1 MIASRDDEAALRPG
15 VFDGGGAIVFNMLR
29 PAAICVAALILC
41 AGPAQADYKAGR
53 AAWDAGRHG
62 EAVAQWRAA
71 ARAQDVRA
79 MLALGR
85 AFAKGVGVPQDFI
98 EAHKWLNL
106 AAGRGSAEGAA
117 ERDALAKEMT
127 AGERAEARRLA
138 RAWRIAAPRPETKP
152 KPAAPAGKAERPK
165 KPAPAAPPPPR
176 ALREAQGLLARLGY
190 GPGPADGVWRPES
203 AQAYRAFLGKAGM
216 APGDVLTPA
225 GLRALRRAAKGRAA
239 AARTAGQGLHRA
251 VQAGDIDGLKAALE
265 AGANANAR
273 DRRGWTALM
282 HAANKGQ
289 TLMVAP
295 LLAAKADPDVRAAD
309 GATALFMAAA
319 HGHTEIVVQLMKA
332 GADISLKGP
341 KGRTAADVARLRY
354 GKPAVARRKG
364 ADLAILALLAGKTW
378 AAVSSSPE
386 AMEAALALT
395 ARERRLIQAGLAA
408 LGFRPGPADGVF
420 GPATRAAIR
429 AWQKKNGRAATGRLT
444 AADEMAFRAQAAKRK
459 AEREREARARA
470 ARAKSEQA
478 RSPKCAGMTKG
489 AECWIEL
496 ANKPGCFFFYPH
508 YSPGVSWTWSGA
520 CAGGF
525 AAGRGTQV
533 RTLNGKSAKFTGALV
548 RGKRLGRW
556 VVRWADGTVNE
567 GSYVNGKE
575 HGRWVVRS
583 ASGYVSEGSYVDGK
597 PHGRWVFRQANG
609 HVSEGSY
616 ADGKKHGRWVERHT
630 NGNVAEGPFVNGE
643 RHGRWV
649 FRFAAGRCLVGRFF
663 RGRQIGSYRKC

>member
-1 MIASRDDEAALRPG
+1 MIASRGDEAALRPG

-41 AGPAQADYKAGR
+41 AGPAQAEYKAGR

-62 EAVAQWRAA
+62 EAVTQWRAA

-138 RAWRIAAPRPETKP
+138 RAWRIAAARPETKP

-165 KPAPAAPPPPR
+165 KPAPAAPPPKH

-190 GPGPADGVWRPES
+190 KPGPADGIWRPES
-203 AQAYRAFLGKAGM
+203 AQAYRAFLDKAGL

-225 GLRALRRAAKGRAA
+225 GLRALRRAAKDKTP
-239 AARTAGQGLHRA
+239 AARTAGQSLHRA
-251 VQAGDIDGLKAALE
+251 VQAGDIDGLKAALK

-282 HAANKGQ
+282 HAANRGQ

-319 HGHTEIVVQLMKA
+319 HGNTEIVVQLMKA
-332 GADISLKGP
+332 GVDISLKGP
-341 KGRTAADVARLRY
+341 KGRTAAGIARLRY
-354 GKPAVARRKG
+354 GTVATARKKG
-364 ADLAILALLAGKTW
+364 ADLALLALLAGKTW
-378 AAVSSSPE
+378 AEVASSPE

-395 ARERRLIQAGLAA
+395 SRERRLIQTGLASA
-408 LGFRPGPADGVF
+408 GFKPGPADGVF

-429 AWQKKNGRAATGRLT
+429 AWQKQKDRTVTGWLTPAGAGILGAAGEKKKRAEAHRAEAERRKIEREQNARKKELENLAGFIRKSLYQCGSFKYAHSRMVHQLKYDRVTISGASIKFTRSYSTQVPGRVGGIRHVRKSSERLSGAIKLDEVNYLTSGVKKSTRILKYFGGGSLEVWYVHFGGPKGLVYMDSHTSSTSKALNGR
-444 AADEMAFRAQAAKRK
+444 RA
-459 AEREREARARA
+459 
-470 ARAKSEQA
+470 
-478 RSPKCAGMTKG
+478 GI
-489 AECWIEL
+489 W
-496 ANKPGCFFFYPH
+496 NKPLTFDYKYNGSAWLYVCNEKTASAIHSRMKSYLEKKK
-508 YSPGVSWTWSGA
+508 A
-520 CAGGF
+520 
-525 AAGRGTQV
+525 
-533 RTLNGKSAKFTGALV
+533 RT
-548 RGKRLGRW
+548 
-556 VVRWADGTVNE
+556 
-567 GSYVNGKE
+567 
-575 HGRWVVRS
+575 
-583 ASGYVSEGSYVDGK
+583 
-597 PHGRWVFRQANG
+597 
-609 HVSEGSY
+609 
-616 ADGKKHGRWVERHT
+616 KK
-630 NGNVAEGPFVNGE
+630 
-643 RHGRWV
+643 
-649 FRFAAGRCLVGRFF
+649 
-663 RGRQIGSYRKC
+663 